1 MLSRR
6 ELLKRLGVGSLVA
19 GFPGV
24 MFANAQTDNRLVVFV
39 LRGAMDGMSMLVPY
53 GDGNYAGLRGKL
65 ALAAPGQEG
74 GVLKVDGLFGI
85 HPALQHT
92 HELYQNKQALF
103 VHAVASGYRKRSH
116 FDGQDQLE
124 SGSGEGNFK
133 RDGWLN
139 RALQP
144 HAGQAGNEH
153 AIAISQN
160 TPLLLR
166 GSQPV
171 TSWAPS
177 KMPDAA
183 EDTLSRLESLYANDP
198 FFSSRLQQAIDSQ
211 EIAGEMSGSK
221 RGRGNKQKQMEETM
235 KTTAKFLSAPN
246 GPRIAVLE
254 SGGWDTHARQGAA
267 TGSLATKFSVLD
279 KGISVLQQG
288 LGDAWANTAVMVV
301 TEFGRTAKTN
311 GTGGTDHGTAT
322 AAMLVG
328 GAVNGGRVVA
338 DWPGLSLSNLYEGRD
353 LYPTTDIRSVFKGV
367 LSEHLRL
374 QEDFLDQSVFPN
386 AKPLPMTENLIKT
399 LQYTC
404 DTALV

>member
-1 MLSRR
+1 MLHRR
-6 ELLKRLGVGSLVA
+6 ELLKGLGLASLAA
-19 GFPGV
+19 GFPGL
-24 MFANAQTDNRLVVFV
+24 MFANTPSDSRLVVFI
-39 LRGAMDGMSMLVPY
+39 LRGAMDGMAMLAPY
-53 GDGNYAGLRGKL
+53 GDGNYAGLRGQL
-65 ALAAPGQEG
+65 ALAAPGQAG
-74 GVLKVDGLFGI
+74 GVLKADGLFGI
-85 HPALQHT
+85 HPALQNT
-92 HELYQNKQALF
+92 HALYQHKQALF
-103 VHAVASGYRKRSH
+103 VHAVASGYRERSH

-124 SGSGEGNFK
+124 SGSSAGNFR

-144 HAGQAGNEH
+144 LASQQGSES

-177 KMPDAA
+177 SMPEAA
-183 EDTLSRLESLYANDP
+183 DDTLIRLGSLYANDP
-198 FFSSRLQQAIDSQ
+198 FFATRLKQALDSQ
-211 EIAGEMSGSK
+211 QIAGDMPGSK
-221 RGRGNKQKQMEETM
+221 KGRGNQQKQLQELM
-235 KTTAKFLSAPN
+235 KATARFLSAPD

-267 TGSLATKFSVLD
+267 SGSLAGKFSVLD
-279 KGISVLQQG
+279 KGIAILQRDMG
-288 LGDAWANTAVMVV
+288 EAWSKTVVMVV
-301 TEFGRTAKTN
+301 TEFGRTVKVN

-338 DWPGLSLSNLYEGRD
+338 DWPGLSASNLYQGRD

-367 LSEHLRL
+367 LVEHLQL
-374 QEDFLDQSVFPN
+374 QPNFVDRNVFPD
-386 AKPLPMTENLIKT
+386 AKPIPMIEK
-399 LQYTC
+399 
-404 DTALV
+404 LVSA

>member
-6 ELLKRLGVGSLVA
+6 ELLKSLGIGTLA
-19 GFPGV
+19 TGFPGL
-24 MFANAQTDNRLVVFV
+24 MFANAQTDSRLVVII
-39 LRGAMDGMSMLVPY
+39 LRGAMDGMAMLVPY

-85 HPALQHT
+85 HPSMRHT
-92 HELYQNKQALF
+92 HALYQRKQALF
-103 VHAVASGYRKRSH
+103 VHAVASGYRERSH

-124 SGSGEGNFK
+124 SGSGEGNLK

-144 HAGQAGNEH
+144 LAGQQGKES

-183 EDTLSRLESLYANDP
+183 EDTLSRLQSLYANDP
-198 FFSSRLQQAIDSQ
+198 FFASRLRQALDSQ
-211 EIAGEMSGSK
+211 EIAGQMSGSK
-221 RGRGNKQKQMEETM
+221 RNRGNKQKQLEELM
-235 KTTAKFLSAPN
+235 KATAKFLLAPD

-267 TGSLATKFSVLD
+267 SGSLAGKFAALD
-279 KGISVLQQG
+279 KGISDLQQG
-288 LGDAWANTAVMVV
+288 LGDVWANTVVMVV
-301 TEFGRTAKTN
+301 TEFGRTAKAN

-322 AAMLVG
+322 AAMLAG

-338 DWPGLSLSNLYEGRD
+338 DWPGLSTSNLYQGRD

-367 LSEHLRL
+367 LAEHLQL
-374 QEDFLDQSVFPN
+374 QEGFLDQSVFPN
-386 AKPLPMTENLIKT
+386 AKPVPMIENLVNT
-399 LQYTC
+399 
-404 DTALV
+404 

>member
-1 MLSRR
+1 MLHRR
-6 ELLKRLGVGSLVA
+6 ELLKGLGLGSLAA
-19 GFPGV
+19 GFPGL
-24 MFANAQTDNRLVVFV
+24 MFAGTETDTRMVVII
-39 LRGAMDGMSMLVPY
+39 LRGAMDGMAMLAPY
-53 GDGNYAGLRGKL
+53 GDGNYAGLRGQL
-65 ALAAPGQEG
+65 ALSAPGQEG
-74 GVLKVDGLFGI
+74 GVLKADGLFGI

-92 HELYQNKQALF
+92 HQLYQQKQALF
-103 VHAVASGYRKRSH
+103 VHAVASPYRERSH

-124 SGSGEGNFK
+124 SGSSTGNFR

-144 HAGQAGNEH
+144 LAGGQGNES

-177 KMPDAA
+177 RMPDAA
-183 EDTLSRLESLYANDP
+183 DDTLRRLESLYANDP
-198 FFSSRLQQAIDSQ
+198 FFATRLKQALDSQ
-211 EIAGEMSGSK
+211 QIAGDMSGSK
-221 RGRGNKQKQMEETM
+221 RRGNQQKQLEELM
-235 KTTAKFLSAPN
+235 KATAKFLTAPD

-267 TGSLATKFSVLD
+267 KGSLAGKFAVLD
-279 KGISVLQQG
+279 KGVSILQAD
-288 LGDAWANTAVMVV
+288 LGDVWSKTVVMVV
-301 TEFGRTAKTN
+301 TEFGRTARVN

-328 GAVNGGRVVA
+328 GAVNGGRVIA
-338 DWPGLSLSNLYEGRD
+338 DWPGLSNSNLYQGRD

-367 LSEHLRL
+367 LVQHLGL
-374 QEDFLDQSVFPN
+374 QENFLGHSVFPDS
-386 AKPLPMTENLIKT
+386 KT
-399 LQYTC
+399 VPVI
-404 DTALV
+404 DGLVNT

>member
-6 ELLKRLGVGSLVA
+6 ELVKILGVGSLAA
-19 GFPGV
+19 GFPGLIL
-24 MFANAQTDNRLVVFV
+24 AEADTDARLVVFI
-39 LRGAMDGMSMLVPY
+39 LRGAMDGMAMLVPY
-53 GDGNYAGLRGKL
+53 GDGNYVGLRGKL

-85 HPALQHT
+85 HPSFQHT
-92 HELYQNKQALF
+92 HELYQKKQALF
-103 VHAVASGYRKRSH
+103 VHAVASPYRSRSH

-124 SGSGEGNFK
+124 NGSAPGNFK

-139 RALQP
+139 RALEP
-144 HAGQAGNEH
+144 LAGSQGNDT

-160 TPLLLR
+160 TPLVLR

-177 KMPDAA
+177 QLPDASD
-183 EDTLSRLESLYANDP
+183 ETLRRLQSLYANDP
-198 FFSSRLQQAIDSQ
+198 FFATRLQQALDSRQ
-211 EIAGEMSGSK
+211 IAGDMSGNTK
-221 RGRGNKQKQMEETM
+221 RRGNQAKQLEATM
-235 KTTAKFLSAPN
+235 QATAKFLSAAN

-267 TGSLATKFSVLD
+267 NGGLAGKFAVLD
-279 KGISVLQQG
+279 KGLAALQMG
-288 LGDAWANTAVMVV
+288 LGSNWSQTVVMVV
-301 TEFGRTAKTN
+301 TEFGRTARVN

-328 GAVNGGRVVA
+328 GAVNGGRIVA
-338 DWPGLSLSNLYEGRD
+338 DWPGLSASSLYEGRD

-367 LSEHLRL
+367 LAQHLGLR
-374 QEDFLDQSVFPN
+374 EKFLNQSVFPGSEQ
-386 AKPLPMTENLIKT
+386 APVIENLVIT
-399 LQYTC
+399 
-404 DTALV
+404 

>member
-1 MLSRR
+1 MLRRR
-6 ELLKRLGVGSLVA
+6 ELLKCLGLGSLTA
-19 GFPGV
+19 GFPGL
-24 MFANAQTDNRLVVFV
+24 MYANTPGDTRLVVFI
-39 LRGAMDGMSMLVPY
+39 LRGAMDGMAMLAPY

-65 ALAAPGQEG
+65 ALAAPGQQG

-92 HELYQNKQALF
+92 HALYQQKQALF
-103 VHAVASGYRKRSH
+103 VHAVASPYRERSH

-124 SGSGEGNFK
+124 SGSSAGNFK

-144 HAGQAGNEH
+144 LNSQQGSES

-166 GSQPV
+166 GSQAV

-177 KMPDAA
+177 SMPDAA
-183 EDTLSRLESLYANDP
+183 DDTLTRLESLYANDP
-198 FFSSRLQQAIDSQ
+198 FFATRLQQALDSQ
-211 EIAGEMSGSK
+211 QIAGGMSGSK
-221 RGRGNKQKQMEETM
+221 KRRGNQQKQLEELM
-235 KTTAKFLSAPN
+235 KATARFLSTPN

-254 SGGWDTHARQGAA
+254 SGGWDTHARQGSAS
-267 TGSLATKFSVLD
+267 GSLAGKFSVLD
-279 KGISVLQQG
+279 KGISILQRD
-288 LGDAWANTAVMVV
+288 LGDVWSKTVVMVV
-301 TEFGRTAKTN
+301 TEFGRTAKVN

-328 GAVNGGRVVA
+328 GAVNGGRIIA
-338 DWPGLSLSNLYEGRD
+338 DWPGLSTSNLYQGRD

-367 LSEHLRL
+367 LVEHLQL
-374 QEDFLDQSVFPN
+374 QESFIDRSVFPDT
-386 AKPLPMTENLIKT
+386 KSVPMIANL
-399 LQYTC
+399 L
-404 DTALV
+404 A

>member
-6 ELLKRLGVGSLVA
+6 ELLKRLGVGSLAA

-24 MFANAQTDNRLVVFV
+24 MFANAQTDNRLVVV
-39 LRGAMDGMSMLVPY
+39 ILRGAMDGMAMLAPY

-65 ALAAPGQEG
+65 ALAAPGREG

-85 HPALQHT
+85 HPALKHT
-92 HELYQNKQALF
+92 NELFQQKQALF
-103 VHAVASGYRKRSH
+103 VHAVASGYRERSH

-124 SGSGEGNFK
+124 SGSGAGNFR

-144 HAGQAGNEH
+144 LAGQQGNES

-166 GSQPV
+166 GNQPV

-198 FFSSRLQQAIDSQ
+198 FFSSRLQQALDSQ

-221 RGRGNKQKQMEETM
+221 RGRVNKQKQMEELM
-235 KTTAKFLSAPN
+235 KATAKFLSAPK

-267 TGSLATKFSVLD
+267 TGSLAGKFVNLD
-279 KGISVLQQG
+279 KGISVLQQN
-288 LGDAWANTAVMVV
+288 LGDAWANTVVMVV
-301 TEFGRTAKTN
+301 TEFGRTAKAN

-338 DWPGLSLSNLYEGRD
+338 DWPGLSTSNLYEGRD

-367 LSEHLRL
+367 LAEHLKL
-374 QEDFLDQSVFPN
+374 QESFLDQSVFPN
-386 AKPLPMTENLIKT
+386 KKPLPMIEG
-399 LQYTC
+399 
-404 DTALV
+404 LVIT